1 MRSPPPSPSRAIRRP
16 RAPSPTAR
24 NSSGTSTRPPP
35 ASCEVCLGYRIVR
48 YLKIV
53 ISDSET
59 IRGFRGTKR
68 QRCTVL
74 PFRATSPVVKYDLIG
89 VHHGMRL
96 RPVCQSWRCG
106 STIVLDN
113 PVVLRISFTPPEG
126 SLRARCGP
134 ACEWDAAQE
143 ARRVATPMRVQLPRN
158 GIMRALYRRICTAGG
173 DWALIGDVGMRLV
186 AITVRE
192 KRLCEKWEPHDMNGV
207 PMKHDGADAPRGA
220 CAIIRMV
227 RVRSASGREGLV
239 VRLGV

>member
-1 MRSPPPSPSRAIRRP
+1 M
-16 RAPSPTAR
+16 
-24 NSSGTSTRPPP
+24 
-35 ASCEVCLGYRIVR
+35 
-48 YLKIV
+48 
-53 ISDSET
+53 
-59 IRGFRGTKR
+59 
-68 QRCTVL
+68 VL
-74 PFRATSPVVKYDLIG
+74 PFRAASPVVKSDLIG

-106 STIVLDN
+106 STNVLDD

-143 ARRVATPMRVQLPRN
+143 APQGCDAGACTTPVKWHNARVVRGGICTTAVENDCAHCCTPTEFLETLEFQRDEEWRARSLGKVYVQLLRLPT
-158 GIMRALYRRICTAGG
+158 MRALYRRICTAGG

-192 KRLCEKWEPHDMNGV
+192 KRLCEKWEPHDMNDV
-207 PMKHDGADAPRGA
+207 PMKHDGGDTLRGVS
-220 CAIIRMV
+220 AIIRMV

-239 VRLGV
+239 ARFGVCL

>member
-1 MRSPPPSPSRAIRRP
+1 
-16 RAPSPTAR
+16 
-24 NSSGTSTRPPP
+24 
-35 ASCEVCLGYRIVR
+35 
-48 YLKIV
+48 
-53 ISDSET
+53 
-59 IRGFRGTKR
+59 
-68 QRCTVL
+68 
-74 PFRATSPVVKYDLIG
+74 
-89 VHHGMRL
+89 MRL

-143 ARRVATPMRVQLPRN
+143 ARRVAMPMRVQLPRN
-158 GIMRALYRRICTAGG
+158 GIMRALYGGGICTTAVENDCAHCCTPTEFLETLEFQRNEEWCARSLGTVYVQLLRLPTMRALYRRICTAGG

-207 PMKHDGADAPRGA
+207 PMKHDGAGAPRGA

-239 VRLGV
+239 VRLGVCL

>member
-1 MRSPPPSPSRAIRRP
+1 M
-16 RAPSPTAR
+16 
-24 NSSGTSTRPPP
+24 G
-35 ASCEVCLGYRIVR
+35 
-48 YLKIV
+48 
-53 ISDSET
+53 
-59 IRGFRGTKR
+59 
-68 QRCTVL
+68 
-74 PFRATSPVVKYDLIG
+74 
-89 VHHGMRL
+89 L

-158 GIMRALYRRICTAGG
+158 GIMRALYGAESVQQPLKTIAPTVVHRRSSWKRWNSNEMRNGVRGLSGRCMYNCCVCLQCARCTGRICTAGG

-192 KRLCEKWEPHDMNGV
+192 KRLCEKWESHDMNGV

-220 CAIIRMV
+220 CTIIRMV

-239 VRLGV
+239 VRLGVCL

>member
-1 MRSPPPSPSRAIRRP
+1 MHALAVSCRVSRREIRSDWCSSWHGIEAGLSIMAMRSDDR
-16 RAPSPTAR
+16 TGQ
-24 NSSGTSTRPPP
+24 SG
-35 ASCEVCLGYRIVR
+35 RIANFVHSDR
-48 YLKIV
+48 GV
-53 ISDSET
+53 IACP
-59 IRGFRGTKR
+59 G
-68 QRCTVL
+68 
-74 PFRATSPVVKYDLIG
+74 
-89 VHHGMRL
+89 
-96 RPVCQSWRCG
+96 
-106 STIVLDN
+106 
-113 PVVLRISFTPPEG
+113 
-126 SLRARCGP
+126 CGP

-143 ARRVATPMRVQLPRN
+143 ARRVATPARVQLPRN

-239 VRLGV
+239 ARLGVCL

>member
-1 MRSPPPSPSRAIRRP
+1 M
-16 RAPSPTAR
+16 
-24 NSSGTSTRPPP
+24 
-35 ASCEVCLGYRIVR
+35 
-48 YLKIV
+48 
-53 ISDSET
+53 
-59 IRGFRGTKR
+59 F
-68 QRCTVL
+68 L
-74 PFRATSPVVKYDLIG
+74 PFRAASPVVKSDLIG
-89 VHHGMRL
+89 VHHGMGL

-113 PVVLRISFTPPEG
+113 PVVLRISFTPPDG

-158 GIMRALYRRICTAGG
+158 GIMRALYGAESVQQPLKNDCAHCCTPTEFLETLEFQRNEEWRARSLGKVYVQLLRLPTMRALYRRICTASG
-173 DWALIGDVGMRLV
+173 DWALTGDVGMRLV

-207 PMKHDGADAPRGA
+207 PMKHDGGDTPRGA
-220 CAIIRMV
+220 SAIIRMV

-239 VRLGV
+239 ARLGVCL

>member
-1 MRSPPPSPSRAIRRP
+1 MHALAVSCRVSHREIRSDWCSSWHEIEAGLSIMAMRFDDR
-16 RAPSPTAR
+16 TGQ
-24 NSSGTSTRPPP
+24 SG
-35 ASCEVCLGYRIVR
+35 RIANFVH
-48 YLKIV
+48 
-53 ISDSET
+53 SA
-59 IRGFRGTKR
+59 RGFIACPG
-68 QRCTVL
+68 
-74 PFRATSPVVKYDLIG
+74 
-89 VHHGMRL
+89 
-96 RPVCQSWRCG
+96 
-106 STIVLDN
+106 
-113 PVVLRISFTPPEG
+113 
-126 SLRARCGP
+126 CGP

-158 GIMRALYRRICTAGG
+158 GIMRALYGAESVQQPLKTIAPTVVHRRSSWKRWNFNEMRNGVRGLSGRCMYNCCVCLQCARCTGG
-173 DWALIGDVGMRLV
+173 YAPPAVTGRIGDVGMRLV

>member
-1 MRSPPPSPSRAIRRP
+1 MHGFAVSCCVSRREIRSDWCSSWHGIEAGLSIMAMRFDDR
-16 RAPSPTAR
+16 TGQ
-24 NSSGTSTRPPP
+24 SG
-35 ASCEVCLGYRIVR
+35 
-48 YLKIV
+48 
-53 ISDSET
+53 
-59 IRGFRGTKR
+59 
-68 QRCTVL
+68 
-74 PFRATSPVVKYDLIG
+74 
-89 VHHGMRL
+89 
-96 RPVCQSWRCG
+96 
-106 STIVLDN
+106 
-113 PVVLRISFTPPEG
+113 VLRISFTPPEG

-192 KRLCEKWEPHDMNGV
+192 KRLCEKWESHDMNGV

-239 VRLGV
+239 VRLGVCL

>member
-1 MRSPPPSPSRAIRRP
+1 
-16 RAPSPTAR
+16 
-24 NSSGTSTRPPP
+24 
-35 ASCEVCLGYRIVR
+35 
-48 YLKIV
+48 
-53 ISDSET
+53 
-59 IRGFRGTKR
+59 
-68 QRCTVL
+68 
-74 PFRATSPVVKYDLIG
+74 
-89 VHHGMRL
+89 MRL

-113 PVVLRISFTPPEG
+113 PVVLRISFIPPEG
-126 SLRARCGP
+126 SLRARGAVRHAHNARVVRGGICTTAIENDCAHCCTP
-134 ACEWDAAQE
+134 TKFLETLEFQRNEEWR
-143 ARRVATPMRVQLPRN
+143 ARSLGKVYVQLLRLPT
-158 GIMRALYRRICTAGG
+158 MRALYRRICTAGG

-239 VRLGV
+239 VRLGVCL

>member
-1 MRSPPPSPSRAIRRP
+1 MRSPPPSLSRAIRRP

-24 NSSGTSTRPPP
+24 NSSGTSTRTPP

-48 YLKIV
+48 YLKLV
-53 ISDSET
+53 ISDNET

-68 QRCTVL
+68 QRCMVL
-74 PFRATSPVVKYDLIG
+74 PFRAASPGVKSDLIG
-89 VHHGMRL
+89 VHHGMGL

-158 GIMRALYRRICTAGG
+158 SIMRALYGAESVQQPLKTIAPTVVHRRSS
-173 DWALIGDVGMRLV
+173 WKRWNSNEMRNGMRGL
-186 AITVRE
+186 
-192 KRLCEKWEPHDMNGV
+192 
-207 PMKHDGADAPRGA
+207 
-220 CAIIRMV
+220 
-227 RVRSASGREGLV
+227 SGRCMYNCCVCLQCARCTGGYAPPAV
-239 VRLGV
+239 TGR

>member
-1 MRSPPPSPSRAIRRP
+1 MHALAVSCRVSHREIRSDWCSSWHEIEAGLSIMAMRFDDR
-16 RAPSPTAR
+16 TGQ
-24 NSSGTSTRPPP
+24 SG
-35 ASCEVCLGYRIVR
+35 RIANFVH
-48 YLKIV
+48 
-53 ISDSET
+53 SA
-59 IRGFRGTKR
+59 RGFIACPG
-68 QRCTVL
+68 
-74 PFRATSPVVKYDLIG
+74 
-89 VHHGMRL
+89 
-96 RPVCQSWRCG
+96 
-106 STIVLDN
+106 
-113 PVVLRISFTPPEG
+113 
-126 SLRARCGP
+126 CGP

-239 VRLGV
+239 VRLGVCL